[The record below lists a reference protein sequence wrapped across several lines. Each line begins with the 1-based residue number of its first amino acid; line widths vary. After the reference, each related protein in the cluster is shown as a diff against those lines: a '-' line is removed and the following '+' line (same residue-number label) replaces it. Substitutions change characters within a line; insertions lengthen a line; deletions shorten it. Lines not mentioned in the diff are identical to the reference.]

1 MRPKDADVRRSL
13 EGGTVARMM
22 PQFMRAV
29 FGTSSDLVR
38 LLMQS
43 LDPGHKRECRE
54 IFAGFPEPAK
64 VVMTNEED
72 FGSLF
77 ALGVN
82 AHTQRHRGSL
92 CLRQLGM
99 KVPYRPGICA
109 LFRGSGLERLAT
121 GFRVPRFFV
130 MATHHETLEK
140 KYARH
145 AKGTLPPL
153 PPIPENK
160 RQKGVRPLDA
170 LRR

>member
-1 MRPKDADVRRSL
+1 MKSVNDWGWFSLIPIRLPRLMSLNRYSLISSRPRDYRFTKRVADDGTQSALSVIKSDWKPTSQGRVIMRPKDADVRRSL

-82 AHTQRHRGSL
+82 AHTQRHRD
-92 CLRQLGM
+92 
-99 KVPYRPGICA
+99 
-109 LFRGSGLERLAT
+109 SGDL
-121 GFRVPRFFV
+121 
-130 MATHHETLEK
+130 
-140 KYARH
+140 
-145 AKGTLPPL
+145 
-153 PPIPENK
+153 
-160 RQKGVRPLDA
+160 
-170 LRR
+170 